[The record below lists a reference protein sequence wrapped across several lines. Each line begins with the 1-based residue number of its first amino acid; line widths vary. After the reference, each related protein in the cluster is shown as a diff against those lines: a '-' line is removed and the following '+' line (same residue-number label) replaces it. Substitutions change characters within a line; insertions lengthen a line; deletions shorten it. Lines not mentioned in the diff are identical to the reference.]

1 VAFLPFPYYAVSWL
15 IVPRIPTLQPER
27 RGEMATHDEILTIPE
42 VAALLKI
49 AEKTVYVLAQRGDL
63 PGFKVGGQWRFSRGA
78 INKWID
84 AKSQSAV
91 EASDFKRRTRVRG

>member
-1 VAFLPFPYYAVSWL
+1 MEN
-15 IVPRIPTLQPER
+15 R
-27 RGEMATHDEILTIPE
+27 DEIMTIPE

-49 AEKTVYVLAQRGDL
+49 AEKTVYVLAQRGDV

-78 INKWID
+78 IDKWID

-91 EASDFKRRTRVRG
+91 ETSDSKRRRRRRG